1 MLNASCLVGC
11 LCLLFSLILG
21 LLLLLRAGIQSWGPR
36 PCPHSSDRRRA
47 PKCTGLSAL
56 QVWMHRWMDLSEHG
70 FGLALLNDCKY
81 GASVHGNVL
90 SLSL

>member
-1 MLNASCLVGC
+1 M
-11 LCLLFSLILG
+11 
-21 LLLLLRAGIQSWGPR
+21 R
-36 PCPHSSDRRRA
+36 PGVQGKGGVCP
-47 PKCTGLSAL
+47 
-56 QVWMHRWMDLSEHG
+56 QVWAHRWLDLSEHG